1 MSISPD
7 LIGGYSLYYRDFF
20 AISLLYSFFLVP
32 LQPVKKSYRLLY
44 AILLL
49 LLFGCIG
56 HRYPQALLDA
66 DSLMADHSDS
76 AVAILNQIAPEMSTA
91 SESVRRYYQLLR
103 IEADDKTDKIDI
115 SPDSIKDLVHY
126 YEEDGDEAMLPK
138 AYYYAGRVYSD
149 LNEAPIS
156 LSYFQKSLK
165 AMEDNGT
172 NDLHLQS
179 VIYSQMGYLYLFQYI
194 YDEAEQC
201 FRASYEIGVKT
212 NDTISIF
219 WGLRDI
225 GATYHWQE
233 KYSES
238 LIYFNKAKEI
248 ATKANNLNLKV
259 NISKDIAY
267 VLNSTGDYAGALYY
281 MHEPMKHLNILDS
294 NLVLSLLSNIYY
306 NANEIDSFLKTAG
319 QIEQIGD
326 VFSKEKA
333 FDRLTKYYLK
343 SGDINK
349 ARTYYEKYKQYND
362 SCNALTKSGELQKVN
377 SIYRIK
383 KEEAKNSQLER
394 QKLIQYFF
402 LFVLFIGLLALTT
415 YIYSYRKKTYERF
428 KRFRI
433 LQREIQYKREVNK
446 KTEEDNCEH
455 IKKVI
460 KSSSIYVAIIN
471 KAQSSSKINDCEWQQ
486 IEDILNENYPNFKNR
501 LLDIYDFSSHEY
513 HLCLLI
519 KMGIAPVAMASLTSR
534 SISAVSQARKRLYKK
549 CFGVNGAAELWDD
562 FIRSL

>member
-20 AISLLYSFFLVP
+20 AISLLYSVFLVP

-44 AILLL
+44 TILLL

-194 YDEAEQC
+194 YDEAERC

-219 WGLRDI
+219 WGLNDL
-225 GATYHWQE
+225 GSTCQWQN
-233 KYSES
+233 KYEEC
-238 LIYFNKAKEI
+238 LKYYKKAKEI
-248 ATKANNLNLKV
+248 AAETNNMNMKANIDLSIASVLKSIKDYPKAMRYMQVPMRNINL
-259 NISKDIAY
+259 
-267 VLNSTGDYAGALYY
+267 
-281 MHEPMKHLNILDS
+281 LDS
-294 NLVLSLLSNIYY
+294 TNVFSVMTELYDKLG
-306 NANEIDSFLKTAG
+306 EKDSFLLYLEKLDNVAN
-319 QIEQIGD
+319 IYA
-326 VFSKEKA
+326 KEYVYKRKLELNLDKLNNNEA
-333 FDRLTKYYLK
+333 KNYYSMFLLYHD
-343 SGDINK
+343 SINSTTRS
-349 ARTYYEKYKQYND
+349 A
-362 SCNALTKSGELQKVN
+362 ELQKVN
-377 SIYRIK
+377 SIYDLNK
-383 KEEAKNSQLER
+383 AEAKSAELEK
-394 QKLIQYFF
+394 QKLIRDLLLLLL
-402 LFVLFIGLLALTT
+402 LFTLLALTT
-415 YIYSYRKKTYERF
+415 YLYSLRKRNLERF

-433 LQREIQYKREVNK
+433 LHREIQLMNKNTQSLDSDYHKRALMN
-446 KTEEDNCEH
+446 
-455 IKKVI
+455 I
-460 KSSSIYVAIIN
+460 KSSAVYLNISEKVKFDTAL
-471 KAQSSSKINDCEWQQ
+471 KKSDWVQVEA
-486 IEDILNENYPNFKNR
+486 LVNENYPNFKER
-501 LLDIYDFSSHEY
+501 LLDLYNFSSHEY
-513 HLCLLI
+513 HLCMLI
-519 KMGIAPVAMASLTSR
+519 KIGMTPSQIGILTAHSNS
-534 SISAVSQARKRLYKK
+534 SITQTRKRLYKK
-549 CFGVNGAAELWDD
+549 CFGQDGNGEKWDA